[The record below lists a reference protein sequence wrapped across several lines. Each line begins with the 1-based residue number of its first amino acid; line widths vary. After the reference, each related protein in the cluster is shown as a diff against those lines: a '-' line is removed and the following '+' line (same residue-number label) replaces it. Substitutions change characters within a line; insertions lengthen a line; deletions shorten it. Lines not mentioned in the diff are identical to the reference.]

1 MVSAP
6 IKISVITACYNSEST
21 IEDTLASVAEQTHPE
36 IEHIVVDGCSTDR
49 TMDIVN
55 RYRGGL
61 AHVVSAPDQG
71 IYDAMNKGI
80 ALASGD
86 VVGFLNSD
94 DFFAS
99 TVELEFV
106 AKAFEDP
113 RVEACHADLVY
124 VGKDDPGQVVRYW
137 KSNQYQYGQFRT
149 GWMPAHPTFYVRR
162 AVYQEFGG
170 FALQFRFQADFELA
184 LRLLEVHRIRSVYIP
199 RVLVK
204 MRIGGATNNNL
215 VNILRGNLE
224 AYRACR
230 KNGLAVTP
238 FFMLRKI
245 LSRIPQFFVKPPDW
259 PGNSTRK
266 NGQ

>member
-1 MVSAP
+1 
-6 IKISVITACYNSEST
+6 
-21 IEDTLASVAEQTHPE
+21 
-36 IEHIVVDGCSTDR
+36 
-49 TMDIVN
+49 MDIVN

-61 AHVVSAPDQG
+61 AQVVSAPDQG

-80 ALASGD
+80 ALASGE

-94 DFFAS
+94 DIFAS
-99 TVELEFV
+99 AVELEFV
-106 AKAFEDP
+106 AKAFEDF
-113 RVEACHADLVY
+113 RVDACYADLVY

-137 KSNQYQYGQFRT
+137 KSNPYRHGQFRT

-170 FALQFRFQADFELA
+170 FDLQFRFQADFELA

-215 VNILRGNLE
+215 VNILKGNLE

-230 KNGLAVTP
+230 KNGIAVTP
-238 FFMLRKI
+238 IFMLRKI
-245 LSRIPQFFVKPPDW
+245 LSRIPQFFLKPPDW
-259 PGNSTRK
+259 PGNSAKK
-266 NGQ
+266 NDQ